1 MVKVEELILAYL
13 QSNRRLVV
21 PGFGAF
27 MAKEGGERVF
37 SELLRNDDGVLAS
50 LLKDNGLSDMEAAIV
65 IDRFIFE
72 VRHELE
78 QYGYCRLGA
87 LGTLRIEPETK
98 ALRLFPQVQGEV
110 QPVAHTPY
118 IPEPITEEDEP
129 ESNVVDVV
137 ADTEVLQA
145 ELPLDGKSHD
155 ESVADVQVKSE
166 RVAEPKREQPSE
178 RRPQQPRPQPRPQ
191 RRPKLKKKA
200 RKKYDWV
207 IVTLAVLVVIAAL
220 LAVAYG
226 WYVSRLSESV
236 LGTNSVSTVSQ
247 VAQPEQE
254 IQPEQVAQPEQEKIE
269 KDNGQ

>member
-50 LLKDNGLSDMEAAIV
+50 LLKESNRLSDMEAAIV

-166 RVAEPKREQPSE
+166 RVEEPKREQPSE
-178 RRPQQPRPQPRPQ
+178 KRPQQPRPQ
-191 RRPKLKKKA
+191 RRPKPKKKA

-226 WYVSRLSESV
+226 WYVSQLSESV

-254 IQPEQVAQPEQEKIE
+254 IQSEQVAQPEQEKIE